1 MSPWIVTFNFC
12 SWLQKLIHHTPVTAR
27 VHFASLP
34 IDSSGDLTFKIYP
47 YYFKVGVVQGLC
59 LKNTIMCS
67 SLTKQIAQNYC
78 ENEMVDIK
86 VPLKYSSAAS
96 HRNSSLERLFTNM
109 RTFKASNAKERS
121 ALGGVSVC
129 TE

>member
-1 MSPWIVTFNFC
+1 M
-12 SWLQKLIHHTPVTAR
+12 
-27 VHFASLP
+27 LP
-34 IDSSGDLTFKIYP
+34 IGFELTDLHCQPHIQLSRMLLTSLHNRLTTRRPHISLTNLP
-47 YYFKVGVVQGLC
+47 
-59 LKNTIMCS
+59 IMCS